1 MMIEPIGLV
10 GTLIAIVQIS
20 GKLVSL
26 CYDHHNGV
34 KAAPREILQCLGE
47 VIDVR
52 NVVETLLKIAGTDTN
67 ADLPTLQSM
76 NEPASPLRQCLT
88 ELLNLKALLKPDKTS
103 TDTNSKL
110 NSTNLLWP
118 LRRTEVKK
126 CLDAI
131 ARIKATLQLA
141 VSADNA

>member
-26 CYDHHNGV
+26 CYDYHNGV
-34 KAAPREILQCLGE
+34 KGAPREISQCLGE
-47 VIDVR
+47 VTDVR
-52 NVVETLLKIAGTDTN
+52 NVVETLLKIAGTATN
-67 ADLPTLQSM
+67 ADLPTIQSM

-88 ELLNLKALLKPDKTS
+88 ELLNLKALLKPDKTT

-110 NSTNLLWP
+110 NSINLLWP

-126 CLDAI
+126 RLDAI